1 MNKNKSKWRHIP
13 NILTVLRLLAVPL
26 MAVWMLAGKWTESLV
41 LFLLAEL
48 TDILDGAIAR
58 RFQFISNFGKLVDP
72 LADKLLQLT
81 ALLLLSVGNRL
92 PPVFFYILC
101 AKELAMVVGSLF
113 FLKKDIVVSSNW
125 VGKAAAAVL
134 FAGIVLAFLNIAAAA
149 YVLWLGVGVSLAAA
163 VVYLKGYLKQ
173 IKEKDAKLIKHQ
185 TIKSSVLPLLLS
197 YNLQSL

>member
-1 MNKNKSKWRHIP
+1 M
-13 NILTVLRLLAVPL
+13 
-26 MAVWMLAGKWTESLV
+26 
-41 LFLLAEL
+41 
-48 TDILDGAIAR
+48 
-58 RFQFISNFGKLVDP
+58 
-72 LADKLLQLT
+72 
-81 ALLLLSVGNRL
+81 
-92 PPVFFYILC
+92 FFYILC

-173 IKEKDAKLIKHQ
+173 IKEKDAK
-185 TIKSSVLPLLLS
+185 
-197 YNLQSL
+197 

>member
-1 MNKNKSKWRHIP
+1 MNGNKSKWRHIP

-26 MAVWMLAGKWTESLV
+26 MAVWMLQGKWIDSLV

-48 TDILDGAIAR
+48 TDILDGYIAR
-58 RFQFISNFGKLVDP
+58 RFQFISNFGKLADP

-101 AKELAMVVGSLF
+101 AKELAMILGSLF
-113 FLKKDIVVSSNW
+113 FLKKNVVVSSNW

-134 FAGIVLAFLNIAAAA
+134 FAGIVLAFLNVPASV
-149 YVLWLGVGVSLAAA
+149 YVLWLGVGISLAAA
-163 VVYLKGYLKQ
+163 VVYLQHYLKQ
-173 IKEKDAKLIKHQ
+173 IK
-185 TIKSSVLPLLLS
+185 
-197 YNLQSL
+197 

>member
-1 MNKNKSKWRHIP
+1 MEAMSGNKSKWRHIP

-26 MAVWMLAGKWTESLV
+26 MAVWMIAGKWTESLV
-41 LFLLAEL
+41 LFLLAEF

-58 RFQFISNFGKLVDP
+58 RFQFISNFGKLADP

-81 ALLLLSVGNRL
+81 ALLLLSHGNRL

-101 AKELAMVVGSLF
+101 AKELAMILGSLF
-113 FLKKDIVVSSNW
+113 FLKKDVVVSSNW

-134 FAGIVLAFLNIAAAA
+134 FAGIVLAFLDIAASV
-149 YVLWLGVGVSLAAA
+149 YVLWLGVGISLAAA

-173 IKEKDAKLIKHQ
+173 IK
-185 TIKSSVLPLLLS
+185 
-197 YNLQSL
+197 

>member
-173 IKEKDAKLIKHQ
+173 IKEKDAK
-185 TIKSSVLPLLLS
+185 
-197 YNLQSL
+197 